1 MAPYGS
7 WPQAYPQLSPYAQMP
22 QQSATAPT
30 SNLTWVVGRA
40 GADAYVTAPN
50 TTVLLMDSTADTF
63 YLKETDATG
72 RASVTTC
79 DFTRREERGGGEYA
93 TRADLEALKAEIL
106 EAVNGEQPV
115 QASHLAPD
123 A

>member
-1 MAPYGS
+1 MNPYGS
-7 WPQAYPQLSPYAQMP
+7 WPNMSLPYPVAPGMG
-22 QQSATAPT
+22 QQQPT

-93 TRADLEALKAEIL
+93 TKADLEALKTEIL

-115 QASHLAPD
+115 QASHLAG
-123 A
+123 